1 VLDVDTEKERI
12 SLGIKQLEDD
22 PFEAAAGEVRKGQVV
37 TCTVTDVQD
46 NAIEVR
52 VGDEDG
58 PTGTIRKAELARDR
72 SEQRP
77 DRYAPGEKVDAKV
90 TSVDKKNRRITLSIK
105 QREIDEE
112 KEAMAEYGSTDT
124 GASLGEILGPAMRSA
139 VKEAASEED
148 DSAAGSKSGAKS
160 GSSKKS
166 SASKSKSDAG
176 DEES

>member
-22 PFEAAAGEVRKGQVV
+22 PFEQAAGEVRKGQVV
-37 TCTVTDVQD
+37 TCTVTEVQD

-112 KEAMAEYGSTDT
+112 KEAMAEYGSADT

-139 VKEAASEED
+139 VKEAASEDEAK
-148 DSAAGSKSGAKS
+148 SGSKSGAK
-160 GSSKKS
+160 KS
-166 SASKSKSDAG
+166 SGAKSGSKSKG
-176 DEES
+176 DEGSEES

>member
-1 VLDVDTEKERI
+1 
-12 SLGIKQLEDD
+12 
-22 PFEAAAGEVRKGQVV
+22 
-37 TCTVTDVQD
+37 
-46 NAIEVR
+46 

-77 DRYAPGEKVDAKV
+77 DRYAAGEKVDAKV

-112 KEAMAEYGSTDT
+112 KEAMAEYGGADT

-139 VKEAASEED
+139 VKEAASEEETK
-148 DSAAGSKSGAKS
+148 SASTKS
-160 GSSKKS
+160 GSAKKS
-166 SASKSKSDAG
+166 AAKSKSDDESKSDEG
-176 DEES
+176 SEES